1 MTETEEPSQDNIRDL
16 SLVEEMKTSYLTYA
30 MSVIVSRALPDV
42 RDGLKPSQRRI
53 LFAMRDLN
61 LGPNAK
67 HRKCAKIAGDTSG
80 NYHPHGE
87 QVIYPTLVRM
97 AQDFNMRYPLVKGQ
111 GNFGSIDGDPPAAM
125 RYTEARMTHFSTMLM
140 EDIDKET
147 VDFVPNYDETRNEPT
162 VLPSKF
168 PNLLC
173 NGSSGIAVAMATS
186 IPPHNLSEVC
196 DALIKVMEDP
206 DVTLGELMR
215 IMPGPDFPT
224 GGIVCGRAE
233 IAKAYKTGRGILTV
247 RGRVHTETHGR
258 GRERLV
264 ITEIPYQVNRT
275 RLIEH
280 IANLVKDGRVTG
292 ISDIRDESDRT
303 GSRLVVELKK
313 GENDQVILNQLYKHT
328 QLQDSFSVILIA
340 LHESRPVLMGL
351 KELLSHF
358 IEHRKVAIRRR
369 TAFLLDEAEKRA
381 HILDGLRIAC
391 ANIDEVIA
399 IIRRSKDPQEAEGAL
414 MERFKLSRRQTAAI
428 LRMPLGRLT
437 GLEQEKLTDEYH
449 QLLEKITEYRAL
461 LADENLVCDVVRE
474 DLFDVKERFGDAR
487 RTEIE
492 DAATDF
498 EMEDLIPEEDMVV
511 TISKSGYIKSLPLSV
526 YRSQRRGGKG
536 ITGSGMKEG
545 DIIEHLFVASTHDTI
560 LVFTNRGKVYGIK
573 VYRLPKLP
581 RQSKG
586 RAVRNIIEMD
596 AEEHIASVL
605 AVRDFDEGFV
615 LLATRNGIVKKTDL
629 SAFANS
635 RTNGKIAI
643 NIDVDDRLVGA
654 HLTCGQDNIF
664 LATRGGMALKFHEK
678 DARPMGR
685 ATRGVI
691 GIHLREG
698 DELVSLSIVRPGS
711 SVFTACEMGYG
722 KQTPFAQYRLQR
734 RGGKGII
741 NIKTSSRNGGVVAV
755 LNVTPEDS
763 VLMITARGMVVRTPV
778 GNISSIG
785 RATLGV
791 RIITLKKGDKLRAA
805 ARVLTEEEVDA
816 HCDPDP
822 LPETP
827 PATPEA

>member
-1 MTETEEPSQDNIRDL
+1 M
-16 SLVEEMKTSYLTYA
+16 
-30 MSVIVSRALPDV
+30 
-42 RDGLKPSQRRI
+42 
-53 LFAMRDLN
+53 
-61 LGPNAK
+61 
-67 HRKCAKIAGDTSG
+67 
-80 NYHPHGE
+80 
-87 QVIYPTLVRM
+87 
-97 AQDFNMRYPLVKGQ
+97 
-111 GNFGSIDGDPPAAM
+111 
-125 RYTEARMTHFSTMLM
+125 
-140 EDIDKET
+140 
-147 VDFVPNYDETRNEPT
+147 
-162 VLPSKF
+162 
-168 PNLLC
+168 
-173 NGSSGIAVAMATS
+173 
-186 IPPHNLSEVC
+186 
-196 DALIKVMEDP
+196 
-206 DVTLGELMR
+206 
-215 IMPGPDFPT
+215 
-224 GGIVCGRAE
+224 
-233 IAKAYKTGRGILTV
+233 
-247 RGRVHTETHGR
+247 
-258 GRERLV
+258 
-264 ITEIPYQVNRT
+264 
-275 RLIEH
+275 
-280 IANLVKDGRVTG
+280 
-292 ISDIRDESDRT
+292 
-303 GSRLVVELKK
+303 
-313 GENDQVILNQLYKHT
+313 
-328 QLQDSFSVILIA
+328 
-340 LHESRPVLMGL
+340 
-351 KELLSHF
+351 
-358 IEHRKVAIRRR
+358 
-369 TAFLLDEAEKRA
+369 
-381 HILDGLRIAC
+381 
-391 ANIDEVIA
+391 
-399 IIRRSKDPQEAEGAL
+399 
-414 MERFKLSRRQTAAI
+414 
-428 LRMPLGRLT
+428 
-437 GLEQEKLTDEYH
+437 
-449 QLLEKITEYRAL
+449 
-461 LADENLVCDVVRE
+461 
-474 DLFDVKERFGDAR
+474 
-487 RTEIE
+487 

-605 AVRDFDEGFV
+605 AVRDFEDGFV
-615 LLATRNGIVKKTDL
+615 LLATRNGVVKKTDL

-654 HLTCGQDNIF
+654 DLTCGQDNIF
-664 LATRGGMALKFHEK
+664 LATRDGMALKFHEK

-691 GIHLREG
+691 GIKLREG

-711 SVFTACEMGYG
+711 SVFTACELGYG
-722 KQTPFAQYRLQR
+722 KQTPFTQYRLQR

-778 GNISSIG
+778 VNISSIG

-816 HCDPDP
+816 HCDPDESDA